1 LVQLSAQGSFSGMP
15 YGKEMLDLPWELSRR
30 GTTSV
35 TWDIEPDTYHAGDA
49 RALADYAV
57 TQTRPGSII
66 LMHPFCEGVCA
77 ADREALPQI
86 IDRLRADGY
95 RFVTVS
101 ELLVMW
107 PSSLSPDG
115 LERGSGPRRSRRAQ
129 ERSCRSR
136 LLEFLAGQR
145 NDAVVVSQCGPSGCG
160 LTRSGYRD
168 QTPEQFANMG
178 YETASYP
185 DHSGIT
191 R

>member
-1 LVQLSAQGSFSGMP
+1 MVQLSAQGSFSGMP
-15 YGKEMLDLPWELSRR
+15 YGKELLDLPWELSRR

-35 TWDIEPDTYHAGDA
+35 TWDIEPDPYH
-49 RALADYAV
+49 AV

-66 LMHPFCEGVCA
+66 LMHPFCEAECA

-101 ELLVMW
+101 ELLV
-107 PSSLSPDG
+107 SPDG

-145 NDAVVVSQCGPSGCG
+145 NDAVVVSRCGPSGCG